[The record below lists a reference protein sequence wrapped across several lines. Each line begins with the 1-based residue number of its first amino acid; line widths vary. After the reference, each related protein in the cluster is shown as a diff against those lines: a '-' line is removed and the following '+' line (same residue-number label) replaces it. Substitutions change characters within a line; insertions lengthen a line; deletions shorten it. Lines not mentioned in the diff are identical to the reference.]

1 MITIQQKL
9 FRLLKIFSPAMQDQK
24 LASPVIA
31 YLQGEEQAA
40 AAVLRLSHQVQAGSV
55 FQADKGHFYSLP
67 SFFPFVL
74 PLPTSQ
80 LSIIRSGYLVPGPIS
95 FHHVVH
101 ADDRDADYD
110 VGGVE

>member
-1 MITIQQKL
+1 
-9 FRLLKIFSPAMQDQK
+9 MQDQK
-24 LASPVIA
+24 LASPVVA
-31 YLQGEEQAA
+31 SLQGEEQPA
-40 AAVLRLSHQVQAGSV
+40 AAVLRLSHQVQSGSV

-80 LSIIRSGYLVPGPIS
+80 LSIIRSCFLVPGPTD
-95 FHHVVH
+95 FHYVVH
-101 ADDRDADYD
+101 ADDRDADYN

>member
-1 MITIQQKL
+1 MPCPLSLAEMASRRGLQILQFNAKK
-9 FRLLKIFSPAMQDQK
+9 RLDSFHYIFIPFH
-24 LASPVIA
+24 P
-31 YLQGEEQAA
+31 
-40 AAVLRLSHQVQAGSV
+40 
-55 FQADKGHFYSLP
+55 
-67 SFFPFVL
+67 FFPFDL

-80 LSIIRSGYLVPGPIS
+80 LSIICSGFLVPGRTG